1 MVTVV
6 IFLRRLQQKLLQLQP
21 LYIITA
27 IKTTPNIS
35 YYYVVGV
42 PRAK

>member
-21 LYIITA
+21 LYIIMA
-27 IKTTPNIS
+27 IKTPPNIS
-35 YYYVVGV
+35 YYYVVGA